1 MNAIHL
7 IGRLTKDPELKYF
20 EDGTAST
27 TFQLAVRR
35 NYKDKEG
42 NYKSDFIPIQVLG
55 KKAIPA
61 ANYLRKGNRCAVDG
75 RLQIDSWKDE
85 NGNWKNIAKVMAD
98 NVEFLESAQ
107 SVQSDNVEPA
117 FEPPA
122 DFGDDY
128 GMVDDGD
135 IPF

>member
-1 MNAIHL
+1 M
-7 IGRLTKDPELKYF
+7 KYIP
-20 EDGTAST
+20 GTETEST

-98 NVEFLESAQ
+98 NVEFLESVQ
-107 SVQSDNVEPA
+107 SAQSDNVEPA

-122 DFGDDY
+122 DFGNDY